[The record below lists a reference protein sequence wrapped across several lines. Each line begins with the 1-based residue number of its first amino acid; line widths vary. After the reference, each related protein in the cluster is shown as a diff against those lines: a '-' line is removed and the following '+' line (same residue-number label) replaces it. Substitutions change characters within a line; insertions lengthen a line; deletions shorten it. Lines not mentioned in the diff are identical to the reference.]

1 MAKYND
7 LTTGQSEACINRMG
21 GWDNFLRFI
30 GGQGK
35 IVFESILTL
44 VRTVRIAAQPAV
56 TTSKEYFEEA
66 GVKSTGS
73 NFESQFYGLEVAAT
87 DEAELAVRK
96 LEKNSLDAP
105 ILAELGDKAET
116 SVSQFRA
123 FLATNRES
131 KEWFIFYLRGKDG
144 NSWAVF
150 ARWFADHGGWR
161 VGAFSV
167 DNPGVWDA
175 GGQVLSQV

>member
-21 GWDNFLRFI
+21 GWDNFLRYI

-35 IVFESILTL
+35 VVFDTILTL
-44 VRTVRIAAQPAV
+44 IHTITIPAQSAV

-66 GVKSTGS
+66 GVKLMGS
-73 NFESQFYGLEVAAT
+73 NFEAQFYGLEVET
-87 DEAELAVRK
+87 TNEVELAVRK
-96 LEKNSLDAP
+96 LEQDSLDAP
-105 ILAELGDKAET
+105 ILTELGDKSEI
-116 SVSQFRA
+116 SVSQFRT

-144 NSWAVF
+144 NLWAVG
-150 ARWFADHGGWR
+150 ARWYSARRGWDVRAYSVGYSYGWYAGCR
-161 VGAFSV
+161 VVSR
-167 DNPGVWDA
+167 N
-175 GGQVLSQV
+175 